1 MHLHF
6 ILSAFWII
14 FKSHELNV
22 NVHVFVNKVVFFTLT
37 VTLSFRYFY
46 RHLMLFYS
54 ENPVRTEKSIFCPSP
69 GSKLLTLKQN
79 TTVFLYMN
87 QLPKGAAQLKSQM

>member
-1 MHLHF
+1 MHLRF
-6 ILSAFWII
+6 IVSTFWII
-14 FKSHELNV
+14 FKSRELHV
-22 NVHVFVNKVVFFTLT
+22 KVHVFVNKVVFFTL
-37 VTLSFRYFY
+37 TLSFRYFY

-54 ENPVRTEKSIFCPSP
+54 ENPVRTEKSIFCPAP

-79 TTVFLYMN
+79 TTIFLYMN